1 MSANTLSII
10 FILIFIVLILAVILS
25 SFLGYKKGI
34 YRVITNMVVKG
45 LFILALVFSSSSIA
59 KIVGDINIQNIF
71 STSEE
76 MSLHSYLIYYISE
89 TGLFSP
95 MNSLSI
101 YASITT
107 IVDSLLTYII
117 FFIGL
122 ILIQIFAP
130 FISLA
135 LYNGVIKII
144 LPIENKNERFYRR
157 NKKEKYQLTKGLK
170 IENNTAPKRKLP
182 LFKIPSCILNGV
194 LEMMFVIILLA
205 PFSSFIK
212 IINDNRKS
220 IDSIAQ
226 IANIDEETRE
236 NYSSYIDVSSSSL
249 LYKMSAPLNFDDVL
263 MNKVSSVDLNGMS
276 VSFSN
281 LIYSFFDVSKPLL
294 DSDTISYDTTVG
306 AVTINYAQLFSVAMI
321 DTIIERVLA
330 NDMILA
336 VLPPLLDAAI
346 NTATSNSVAFSELS
360 LSDIDWTNE
369 LTIIKSI
376 YGAIYETGI
385 EPMIS
390 DNKFSIENFSLKTS
404 EFTDEQIE
412 TYVDA
417 ISKLGELESFKKNIA
432 TVLTGA
438 GVFLNNLGYNI
449 LPTYADA
456 YKDIDWSNDLR
467 IFSNTLFKFLR
478 LISLD
483 ISSSMDLFEFKEKFF
498 ACLENKEK
506 RDLLETYICGEGG
519 IFDSDVISVLSM
531 PTLFKT
537 TFSYIP
543 AMSNFMSYV
552 DFDTLLA
559 DYDIFKVKD
568 ELINVFDVL
577 DLLYAENSPIDLNHI
592 EDIDLSD
599 ENTVII
605 FSQCLSL
612 GSKSQLF
619 KTIYPFIIKSVLFNN
634 NFDFSKYLFGLS
646 PYNFNYDSEYFINDF
661 IELLNLFVSIRI
673 IQNILEDSSL
683 SNSEK
688 LDEIDISVLKDLLEF
703 ITSSTFFNSDLTTGT
718 SSSSQKNV
726 NIYVLIKTLFSYDLF
741 TSIGFVTPDLS
752 SLQDITWGG
761 SDGEINKIIS
771 FLNDLKVNA
780 SYFTSTEKDLTLL
793 NDTSNLA
800 SLYKTGLSSTI
811 LEPTVLSVI
820 NNSLNDYLNKLGF
833 HLSLNEMRSAL
844 WIDDSDDIE
853 ELLSILQ
860 DVSIKDFNYKNL
872 DYIQINALFTC
883 LYKSNIVKYGYKEN
897 DNFGYL
903 LYEFFV
909 NNDLYSL
916 NDYSLITSSDFDS
929 TIKNI
934 SWCDNTIPYEYTFT
948 KDGVTYLRNY
958 TITDKGEIFNLS
970 MLIKYIEEC
979 NQNEFGNGVLNS
991 SFVSNIKELTSSSF
1005 IRKLLSCYFTYTIN
1019 NLSLPSSLSSMF
1031 NNASLSSL
1039 STLNEEAFNN
1049 EIDVIYFI
1057 YSLCNTTYENT
1068 TLFDF
1073 MISNIYSLSNYHVSD
1088 ETSPT
1093 LYEEF
1098 ILLLDHISSSYLFN
1112 SSYSSTYLSPMAN
1125 LFKGIIV
1132 CNDLT
1137 KRVTLSNSESSLNA
1151 ILKTTS
1157 YIDEI
1162 DYLKEIVKN
1171 VQGITSFSVY
1181 SSLDS
1186 KNLSTILKSFNKSS
1200 IFHRASISII
1210 KDIYSEIKLDDM
1222 TLDSSSSIKNHIN
1235 YFVHLS
1241 SSSDDISYWDN
1252 EIKVVNG
1259 LISSFTSLIEE
1270 NKSLKDIDACSTSYD
1285 FIYYLAIS
1293 DLLSENRAIL
1303 IYNIFDSNSYSVN
1316 LFSLISPSSEVYNQ
1330 NSCLEKIENLLFID
1344 DAHLD
1349 NLNNPDKNKYD
1360 KEAAILKNTVS
1371 LLFKNVSSF
1380 STSTDLSSLSFE
1392 ELFNATVSLDNA
1404 VLFRSKLASE
1414 MVSNSLKLIFNNSTY
1429 SSLFFNVKSL
1439 FDSSSSLYAN
1449 SDYQLINTIEGRG
1462 IDGLIK
1468 LKDSSSAYF
1477 KYEELK
1483 PIFELFGTT
1492 LTTTIDQDKFDYF
1505 NAIYKN
1511 SKIVTSELAYINNI
1525 QVKDIDSDS
1534 IVFLSSH
1541 LSLNETSLENKTY
1554 SELLLTIK
1562 EDIE

>member
-10 FILIFIVLILAVILS
+10 FILIFIVLILAVLLS

-34 YRVITNMVVKG
+34 YRVLTNMVVKG
-45 LFILALVFSSSSIA
+45 LLILALVFSSSSIA
-59 KIVGDINIQNIF
+59 KIIGDLNVQNIF

-122 ILIQIFAP
+122 IFIQIFAP
-130 FISLA
+130 LISLA
-135 LYNGVIKII
+135 LYNGVVKII
-144 LPIENKNERFYRR
+144 LPIENKNERSFRKNR
-157 NKKEKYQLTKGLK
+157 KEKYQLTKGLK

-182 LFKIPSCILNGV
+182 LLKIPSCILNGV

-205 PFSSFIK
+205 PFSSLIK
-212 IINDNRKS
+212 IVNDNRKS
-220 IDSIAQ
+220 IDSIVK
-226 IANIDEETRE
+226 IANVSEETRE
-236 NYSSYIDVSSSSL
+236 NYSSYIDASSSSI

-281 LIYSFFDVSKPLL
+281 LVYSFFDVSKPLL

-306 AVTINYAQLFSVAMI
+306 AVTINYTQLFSVAMI
-321 DTIIERVLA
+321 DTLIERVLA

-346 NTATSNSVAFSELS
+346 NTATSNNVAFSELS
-360 LSDIDWTNE
+360 LSDIDWSNE

-376 YGAIYETGI
+376 YAAIYETGI
-385 EPMIS
+385 KPMIS
-390 DNKFSIENFSLKTS
+390 NNKFSVENFSLKTS

-412 TYVDA
+412 TYVEA
-417 ISKLGELESFKKNIA
+417 FSKLGELESFKKNIA
-432 TVLTGA
+432 TILAGA
-438 GVFLNNLGYNI
+438 GVFLNNIGYNI
-449 LPTYADA
+449 LPTYTEA
-456 YKDIDWSNDLR
+456 YSDIDWVKDLR
-467 IFSNTLFKFLR
+467 IFSNTLFRFLK

-483 ISSSMDLFEFKEKFF
+483 ISSKMDLFEFKEKFF

-506 RDLLETYICGEGG
+506 RDLLETYICGDDG

-543 AMSNFMSYV
+543 AMSNYMSYV
-552 DFDTLLA
+552 NFDEILK
-559 DYDIFKVKD
+559 DYDILKAKD
-568 ELINVFDVL
+568 ELINIFDVL

-592 EDIDLSD
+592 EDINLND
-599 ENTVII
+599 EDTVVI

-619 KTIYPFIIKSVLFNN
+619 KTIYPYIIKSVLFNS

-661 IELLNLFVSIRI
+661 IELLNLFVNIRI
-673 IQNILEDSSL
+673 IQNILEDDTL

-688 LDEIDISVLKDLLEF
+688 LNEIDISVLKDLLEF

-718 SSSSQKNV
+718 SSNNQKNV

-741 TSIGFVTPDLS
+741 TSIGFVTPELS
-752 SLQDITWGG
+752 SLQDISWDGN
-761 SDGEINKIIS
+761 DGEINKIIS
-771 FLNDLKVNA
+771 FLNELKINA
-780 SYFTSTEKDLTLL
+780 SYFTSTDKDLSLL

-800 SLYKTGLSSTI
+800 SLYKTGLESTI
-811 LEPTVLSVI
+811 LEPTVLSII
-820 NNSLNDYLNKLGF
+820 NDSLNNYLNKLGF

-844 WIDDSDDIE
+844 WIDDSDEIA
-853 ELLSILQ
+853 ELLNILQ
-860 DVSIKDFNYKNL
+860 DVSLEDFNFRNL
-872 DYIQINALFTC
+872 NYIQINALFTC
-883 LYKSNIVKYGYKEN
+883 LYKTNIVKYGYKEN

-903 LYEFFV
+903 LYEFFI

-916 NDYSLITSSDFDS
+916 NDYSILTSSDFDS

-934 SWCDNTIPYEYTFT
+934 SWCDNTISYEYTFI
-948 KDGVTYLRNY
+948 KDGVSYSRNY

-970 MLIKYIEEC
+970 MLIKCIKEC
-979 NQNEFGNGVLNS
+979 KTSDFGNGKLNS

-1005 IRKLLSCYFTYTIN
+1005 IRKLLSCYFTYTVN
-1019 NLSLPSSLSSMF
+1019 NLSLPSSLSSLF
-1031 NNASLSSL
+1031 SNASLSKL
-1039 STLNEEAFNN
+1039 TNLTEEAFNN

-1057 YSLCNTTYENT
+1057 YDLCNTTYENT

-1073 MISNIYSLSNYHVSD
+1073 MISNIYSLSNYHLSD
-1088 ETSPT
+1088 EKSPT

-1098 ILLLDHISSSYLFN
+1098 ILLLDHVSSSYLFN
-1112 SSYSSTYLSPMAN
+1112 SFIDSSSLSPMAN
-1125 LFKGIIV
+1125 LFKGIIIL
-1132 CNDLT
+1132 NDLT
-1137 KRVTLSNSESSLNA
+1137 NRVSLSNSESSLIA
-1151 ILKTTS
+1151 ILKSAS

-1162 DYLKEIVKN
+1162 DYLKEIVEN

-1181 SSLDS
+1181 SSLNS
-1186 KNLSTILKSFNKSS
+1186 ENLSTILKSFNKSS
-1200 IFHRASISII
+1200 IFHRVSISII
-1210 KDIYSEIKLDDM
+1210 KDIYSEIKLENM
-1222 TLDSSSSIKNHIN
+1222 ILDSSSNIKNQIN
-1235 YFVHLS
+1235 YYVHLS
-1241 SSSDDISYWDN
+1241 SSSGDISYWDN
-1252 EIKVVNG
+1252 EIEVING
-1259 LISSFTSLIEE
+1259 LISSFTSLINE

-1303 IYNIFDSNSYSVN
+1303 IYNILDSNSYSVN
-1316 LFSLISPSSEVYNQ
+1316 LFSLFTPSSETYNQ
-1330 NSCLEKIENLLFID
+1330 NSCLEKIEDLLFNNESD
-1344 DAHLD
+1344 
-1349 NLNNPDKNKYD
+1349 LNSLNKPDKEKYD
-1360 KEAAILKNTVS
+1360 KEASILKNTIL
-1371 LLFKNVSSF
+1371 LLFKNVSSL
-1380 STSTDLSSLSFE
+1380 SSSTDLSALSFE
-1392 ELFNATVSLDNA
+1392 ELFNATFILVNG
-1404 VLFRSKLASE
+1404 VFFRSKLASE
-1414 MVSNSLKLIFNNSTY
+1414 MVSNSLRLIFNNSTY
-1429 SSLFFNVKSL
+1429 SSIFANAKVL

-1449 SDYQLINTIEGRG
+1449 SNYQLINTIEGRG

-1468 LKDSSSAYF
+1468 LKSISSSYL

-1492 LTTTIDQDKFDYF
+1492 STIAKDQNKFDYF
-1505 NAIYKN
+1505 NLLYKN
-1511 SKIVTSELAYINNI
+1511 SKIVLAELSYINDI
-1525 QVKDIDSDS
+1525 QVKNIESDT
-1534 IVFLSSH
+1534 IVSLSSL
-1541 LSLNETSLENKTY
+1541 LSLNETSLEDKTY

-1562 EDIE
+1562 DNIE